1 MGKENYQMAGA
12 QGLSQQ
18 LQLETTERNPA
29 GLKQGEGITHVTVT
43 NFSKEFQTGRLLL
56 QSQNDKDIWLLF

>member
-18 LQLETTERNPA
+18 LQLEIKERNPA
-29 GLKQGEGITHVTVT
+29 ALKQGEGITHVT
-43 NFSKEFQTGRLLL
+43 K
-56 QSQNDKDIWLLF
+56 